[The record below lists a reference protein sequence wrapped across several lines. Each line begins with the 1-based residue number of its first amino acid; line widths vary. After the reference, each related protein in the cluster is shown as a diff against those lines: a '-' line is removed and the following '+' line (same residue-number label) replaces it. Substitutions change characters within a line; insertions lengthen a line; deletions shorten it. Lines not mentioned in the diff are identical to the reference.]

1 MNVGDLV
8 RYKNQHDA
16 FRLVS
21 HVCKG
26 FVGLVVENVPGPMVR
41 VKWNS
46 KHSSL
51 LWHRPEDLEVVNESE

>member
-8 RYKNQHDA
+8 RYRNQHDG
-16 FRLVS
+16 FVTPR
-21 HVCKG
+21 VCKG
-26 FVGLVVENVPGPMVR
+26 FVGLVVESVLGPMVR